1 MRRRGFILNSFV
13 LILLIPLL
21 LLLATYE
28 DVSSQILQAQSERV
42 QLERSFRGIAYF
54 DVDFE
59 RSLEISGKR
68 AIIATIDYVS
78 VMGRFVTSKPA
89 NETIRDLILYGNS
102 SALSGYPNL
111 GKIMQNQSIKRWL
124 TLTRQELRQQG
135 FELSPDDDTIVNSME
150 LVVAP
155 LDSFR
160 VVIKARIPNITIT
173 DFSSR
178 IVYTGSI
185 PKTTDYVYAIID
197 LQNLEDPLFS
207 AMTGGRYYR
216 SIKACSYPYPELIEK
231 PLKVLEGNGSSDETH
246 VIGLLSREVNPDR
259 IYFGDF
265 YPGDGA
271 HAYVILNGSLTET
284 TTPIIV
290 NTTVNG
296 ISISPT
302 RVFEEGDRGVLVFG
316 NVSGGVSG
324 WYNTSLEYRINITI
338 TNNVGIDSVNY
349 QIPVLISSDKGISP
363 SILTQLF
370 TNTQTDGE
378 SDIYKTKVAI
388 SIYSVEG
395 NRIPFWIEYWDAS
408 NNEALLWIKD
418 TLNEGESKT
427 YSLYFGSGTPTKGYN
442 YEGNTLF
449 IFFDDFEDGIWSDK
463 WVMVEQSPTES
474 NGELT
479 ISGGNSIEAIRTNDL
494 NYDGSYAVRFRMRG
508 TSSTNNKDWDNG
520 IGVEDSTD
528 SIPNIYWMVY
538 FTDDTRGQSD
548 TLTVHEG
555 NWWNRYTSVNIGRS
569 DNPTDFH
576 VYEAYMRDTNM
587 WYDYNTKI
595 YDAKFKDLTD
605 GRMNLDTSNRLIDP
619 PSLRYLCLV
628 NDNDDSG
635 NAGVYDFIFVRKYP
649 NTNGESL
656 EDSTNFD
663 GISLSVSGIDSYPT
677 PTPGAQI
684 IPSRAYD
691 ITPFLQCISEQ
702 EGDIRYFGI
711 YNAPS
716 FFERLEG
723 NMTNHEAYFNL
734 SKQIQDELGTKYGNQ
749 YYPIGLVS
757 FMIPSQE
764 YDNKLFDLFNT
775 LNIGIEEGQSSVDY
789 YFLQYYFGNGT
800 KVNAY
805 RVWGISYG
813 ILFPNDLSN
822 VPFFL
827 DNETA
832 IAIFGGRGAQD
843 LLVSG

>member
-1 MRRRGFILNSFV
+1 MKRRGFILNSFV

-59 RSLEISGKR
+59 RALEISGKR
-68 AIIATIDYVS
+68 AIIAAVDYVS

-124 TLTRQELRQQG
+124 TLTRQELREQG
-135 FELSPDDDTIVNSME
+135 FELSPDDDTIINSME

-173 DFSSR
+173 DFSGK
-178 IVYTGSI
+178 IIYTGSI
-185 PKTTDYVYAIID
+185 PKTTDYIYAIID

-231 PLKVLEGNGSSDETH
+231 PLKVLEGNGSSDESY

-271 HAYVILNGSLTET
+271 YAYVILNGSLTET
-284 TTPIIV
+284 TNPIIV
-290 NTTVNG
+290 NTTVNE

-302 RVFEEGDRGVLVFG
+302 KMFEEGDRGVLVFG

-324 WYNTSLEYRINITI
+324 WCALNYGYRVNVTI
-338 TNNVGIDSVNY
+338 TNSGSTTLTNFQVPIELDLSSKTSLPQTPNIVIYDENCTPVNFWVEEWGFSSQGVNKY
-349 QIPVLISSDKGISP
+349 INALIWVDVTIPANSEKVL
-363 SILTQLF
+363 
-370 TNTQTDGE
+370 
-378 SDIYKTKVAI
+378 
-388 SIYSVEG
+388 SIYFDENANENRGNASKVFEFYDNFEAWEG
-395 NRIPFWIEYWDAS
+395 WQEYGNGVVSQS
-408 NNEALLWIKD
+408 NEVA
-418 TLNEGESKT
+418 
-427 YSLYFGSGTPTKGYN
+427 
-442 YEGNTLF
+442 
-449 IFFDDFEDGIWSDK
+449 
-463 WVMVEQSPTES
+463 
-474 NGELT
+474 
-479 ISGGNSIEAIRTNDL
+479 
-494 NYDGSYAVRFRMRG
+494 YDGSY
-508 TSSTNNKDWDNG
+508 SLKKDQRNDPNG
-520 IGVEDSTD
+520 GYKLIGKT
-528 SIPNIYWMVY
+528 
-538 FTDDTRGQSD
+538 
-548 TLTVHEG
+548 
-555 NWWNRYTSVNIGRS
+555 IGRAILIEGYVYRPSPWNGGPS
-569 DNPTDFH
+569 DR
-576 VYEAYMRDTNM
+576 V
-587 WYDYNTKI
+587 
-595 YDAKFKDLTD
+595 
-605 GRMNLDTSNRLIDP
+605 G
-619 PSLRYLCLV
+619 
-628 NDNDDSG
+628 
-635 NAGVYDFIFVRKYP
+635 
-649 NTNGESL
+649 L
-656 EDSTNFD
+656 EDGNFD
-663 GISLSVSGIDSYPT
+663 GYSITINHNGDFIRLDKRTSGDPTSISDRGSWNPPENGWYFFRMIIGEQEIVMEVYDASDADRYNVGTGTASVSVIDTTYSQFDRVVVHGGYEYYVDSLRIRKYADPMPT
-677 PTPGAQI
+677 VTASTTIESKPQQSG
-684 IPSRAYD
+684 PSLQVVNARAYD

-723 NMTNHEAYFNL
+723 NMSNHEAYFNL

-764 YDNKLFDLFNT
+764 YDGKLFDLFNT

-789 YFLQYYFGNGT
+789 YFLEYYFGNGT
-800 KVNAY
+800 KVSGY

-813 ILFPNDLSN
+813 ILPPNDLSN